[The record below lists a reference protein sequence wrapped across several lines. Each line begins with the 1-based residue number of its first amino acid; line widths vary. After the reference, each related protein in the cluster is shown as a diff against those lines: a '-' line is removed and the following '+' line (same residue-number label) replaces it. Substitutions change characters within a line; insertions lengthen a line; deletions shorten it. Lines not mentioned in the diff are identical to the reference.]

1 MIFLEDDLRSILAK
15 DEITSTNAEIAVA
28 TIASWVND
36 FATHDLGRDFLIRLL
51 AKKPQLPEH
60 LYDLIDGL
68 LMTTGLLPYAGP
80 PRTLEDALFREAH
93 TIPNLDGDR
102 VFHSLQ
108 LQVFRLIMNKKN
120 VILSATTSVGKSV
133 IVDAIIASG
142 RFRKIVVIVPTIA
155 LIDETRRRISRI
167 FGNTHSII
175 THPTQES
182 DGSLPT
188 IYVLT
193 QERVLSRKDLENV
206 DFFVVDEFYKLD
218 LDRPDNRAVDLN
230 LAFHRL
236 ASSGAQFY
244 LIGPHISEVRG
255 IASRYQHVFL
265 PSTFSTVALDIEYF
279 NLSQTSD
286 DRETRLLELV
296 RDLKTPTLIYC
307 QSPPKCGE
315 VARILI
321 KSEYFS
327 HVSETEIAVDW
338 LLQEFPEEWIV
349 IEALQRGIGIHHGN
363 VPRALQHYMVRCF
376 EEGSIR
382 FLVCTSTIIEG
393 VNTVAEN
400 VIVYDRRLNTT
411 TLDSF
416 TFRNIAGRAGR
427 MGQWFIGKVYVLESP
442 IEDEQKA
449 VILPIED
456 QDTNTP
462 MSLLLDLP
470 DSDLSDLSFSRIED
484 ALRTSTLSLAT
495 LRANRYISID
505 AQRQIA
511 DRIRSDLVY
520 LKILNWRGMPSARE
534 LTAACE
540 LIYEYIDEGRSLKAY
555 QIFGGEQLSARLF
568 NLSSATLRSFIADRV
583 ARRRDDQS
591 VSDAVELTLRFM
603 RSYVVH
609 TFPRQLSAINTI
621 YKDVALALGFDVA
634 ADYSFYTARTENLFL
649 ESGLF
654 ALDEYGVPPQT
665 AYRLGSRYPGMDSL
679 NKALDLIASIDL
691 EQEKLHP
698 FEQDLLH
705 ELQRSLARRD

>member
-1 MIFLEDDLRSILAK
+1 MIFLEDDLRKTLAR
-15 DEITSTNAEIAVA
+15 DEISSTEAEAAVA
-28 TIASWVND
+28 TVASWVND
-36 FATHDLGRDFLIRLL
+36 LATHDRGRDFLIRLL
-51 AKKPQLPEH
+51 AKKPQIPEYLH
-60 LYDLIDGL
+60 EPIDDL
-68 LMTTGLLPYAGP
+68 LMATGLLPYAGP
-80 PRTLEDALFREAH
+80 PRTLEDALLREAH
-93 TIPNLDGDR
+93 AIPRLDGW

-108 LQVFRLIMNKKN
+108 LQVFRLIMNKRN

-133 IVDAIIASG
+133 IVDAVIASKK
-142 RFRKIVVIVPTIA
+142 FRKMVVIVPTIA
-155 LIDETRRRISRI
+155 LIDETRRRISKS
-167 FGNTHSII
+167 FGITHSII
-175 THPTQES
+175 THPTQETVH
-182 DGSLPT
+182 GIPT

-193 QERVLSRKDLENV
+193 QERVLARKDLDNV

-218 LDRPDNRAVDLN
+218 LDRPDTRAVDLN

-255 IASRYQHVFL
+255 IATRYQHVFL
-265 PSTFSTVALDIEYF
+265 PSTFSTVALDIEHF
-279 NLSQTSD
+279 HLSQASD
-286 DRETRLLELV
+286 DREAKLLELV

-307 QSPPKCGE
+307 QSPPKCGD

-321 KSEYFS
+321 NSEFLPL
-327 HVSETEIAVDW
+327 VSETEVAVDW
-338 LLQEFPEEWIV
+338 LLHEFPEEWIV
-349 IEALQRGIGIHHGN
+349 IEALRRGIGIHHGN

-376 EEGSIR
+376 EEGIIR

-427 MGQWFIGKVYVLESP
+427 MGEWFVGKVYVLEAP

-449 VILPIED
+449 VILPIEN
-456 QDTNTP
+456 QDAETP

-484 ALRTSTLSLAT
+484 AVETSSLSLAT
-495 LRANRYISID
+495 LRANRHIPVD

-511 DRIRSDLVY
+511 ERIRTDLVR
-520 LKILNWRGMPSARE
+520 LKLLNWRGMPNGPE
-534 LTAACE
+534 LAIACE
-540 LIYEYIDEGRSLKAY
+540 LIYDFIDEGRSLKAY
-555 QIFGGEQLSARLF
+555 QIFDGAQLSARLF
-568 NLSSATLRSFIADRV
+568 NLSSSTLRSFISDRV
-583 ARRRDDQS
+583 QRRREGQS
-591 VSDAVELTLRFM
+591 ISDAVDLTLRFL

-621 YKDVALALGFDVA
+621 YKDVAFALNLDVQ
-634 ADYSFYTARTENLFL
+634 ADYSLYAARTENLFL
-649 ESGLF
+649 EGGLF

-665 AYRLGSRYPGMDSL
+665 AHRLGNRYRGLDSL
-679 NKALDLIASIDL
+679 NKALELVASVDF
-691 EQEKLHP
+691 EQENLHP
-698 FEQDLLH
+698 FELDLLK
-705 ELQRSLARRD
+705 ELQTSLPRRA